1 MCCNKNLTDDQL
13 EAMFT
18 VTDEE
23 MEQTEQPMECL
34 TERNKH
40 KCKRCTRFFSKEA
53 VLQQHHCEPQI
64 KKEKCSCCSKTIICA
79 NNLLKLLR
87 SCEKATA
94 HPSKRQLRQMTL
106 DWPTSLENGASTPKK
121 LMVEEVQV
129 GGASAEHAEHWKA
142 SEIVDFALMHTALT
156 FRKVFNSN
164 NKRDILQRLKEVIN
178 SIKPVTE
185 GQTWANMEAVKR
197 LSMCQRLPTSN
208 FKWLTDE

>member
-1 MCCNKNLTDDQL
+1 M
-13 EAMFT
+13 
-18 VTDEE
+18 
-23 MEQTEQPMECL
+23 
-34 TERNKH
+34 
-40 KCKRCTRFFSKEA
+40 
-53 VLQQHHCEPQI
+53 LQQKFNRRSTRSHVYSDWWGDGADWATNGMFDWKKQTPVHHCEPQI
-64 KKEKCSCCSKTIICA
+64 KKEKCPCCSKTISCA

-106 DWPTSLENGASTPKK
+106 DWPTSLENGAWTPKK

-142 SEIVDFALMHTALT
+142 SEIVDFALMYMTLT
-156 FRKVFNSN
+156 FRKAFSCN
-164 NKRDILQRLKEVIN
+164 NKRDILQRLKEIIN

-197 LSMCQRLPTSN
+197 LSMCQRLPTSD